1 MDAIGGTVGRL
12 VSEGIDHLGAGRG
25 DAGIANLRAALAVA
39 PGHPDAL
46 LVLGLAAAGAGRTGE
61 AVEALTAVLARDP
74 EQPDALYHLAAALA
88 RIPRAPEAVALL
100 RRLLRLRT
108 DYPGA
113 AFRLGTL
120 LAAGD
125 EPVAAEAAL
134 RLALIDAPGM
144 AGAANNL
151 GAALMAR
158 RRLGAAET
166 WYRRAVAADPADP
179 HHRKNLGICLLTAGR
194 LEEGLRHYEARLLQP
209 VWRWRPDLGSAPPWR
224 GEPLVGRTILVHYEQ
239 GLGDSVQFVRYLPL
253 LKAMGART
261 VFLCQAPLRGLLASA
276 PGIDRLVAE
285 GEDLPPFDC
294 HQSLMSLP
302 HLCGTRREAVP
313 AVMPYLAPEPARVAA
328 WARRLPSRGLRIGIH
343 WRASGAL
350 RAIPLAAFAPLAALP
365 GVSLH
370 SLQRVEGL
378 DELAEHGAR
387 LGIARAE
394 ADPDDA
400 VDGFADVAALAA
412 NLDLIVCCDSSVAH
426 VAGALGRPV
435 FLVLPWMGD
444 WRWMDEPERTPWY
457 PGHRLFRC
465 SRPGDWAGAMAR
477 VAEAV
482 AALVRDGAGEGGP
495 RGATTG
501 PPPVRDMSRPI
512 VPRPIV
518 PRPIVPRP
526 IVPRPIVPRPIVPR
540 LLETA
545 FEAYLD
551 GRLDRAGALARD
563 ALAAAPEHAEI
574 RLLLGLVAAA
584 AGRPEPAAAWFR
596 DALCLDPR
604 IADAWINLGQLS
616 CERGDEGQG
625 LRRLD
630 RAVTLDPEH
639 GEAWLVRGSARL
651 TVGEKA
657 AADLDRAV
665 TLQPADV
672 RARILH
678 GAALRAEGRAAAAGR
693 VHEAAVA
700 WEPDSVEAWHELG
713 HTRRGAGD
721 GAGAARAYRRA
732 ARLDP
737 DRGDILSA
745 GLFTGR
751 GAGDWDAAADAA
763 ITARLR
769 AVAAADGIVLPL
781 ANLLIDDDPARQLRS
796 ARTFR
801 RKTLGPVAPWAPPD
815 RPEDPERPL
824 TVGYVSADFHE
835 HATAYLAA
843 EVFELHDRA
852 GFRTIGYATRPDDGG
867 PMRRRLRA
875 AFDRFHEVAD
885 LPDAALAERIRAD
898 GIDIL
903 VDLKGPTEQGRHR
916 LWRRRLAP
924 LQVHWL
930 GYPGTLGGAAI
941 DYLIGDPVVTPPEH
955 QAFFDEHLVLLPET
969 YQPNDRRRPRAAAP
983 AERRALGLE
992 EDAFV
997 FAAMNAPHKVAPTLF
1012 SRWMRL
1018 LDRRPGAQLWIY
1030 APDAACFAR
1039 MRSRAA
1045 GSGIAPERLIWA
1057 APLPQAGHL
1066 ARIGAADLCLDSF
1079 PYTGHTTTSDAL
1091 WAGVPVVTCLGEGFA
1106 ARVAGS
1112 LLRAAGLPELVT
1124 ASPDAYEDLAVRLAA
1139 EPERLAG
1146 LRRRLAEGRETCPLF
1161 DTPRFVRHLES
1172 AWRRMW
1178 RRQAAGLPPAPFRV
1192 EPAA

>member
-1 MDAIGGTVGRL
+1 MDAVDGSVGRL
-12 VSEGIDHLGAGRG
+12 ISEGIDHLGAGRVE
-25 DAGIANLRAALAVA
+25 AGIASLRAALAGA
-39 PGHPDAL
+39 PGRRDAL
-46 LVLGLAAAGAGRTGE
+46 LVLGLAAARAGRTEE
-61 AVEALTAVLARDP
+61 AVEALTAVLGRDP
-74 EQPDALYHLAAALA
+74 EQPDALFHLADLLA
-88 RIPRAPEAVALL
+88 RGPRAPEAIGLL

-113 AFRLGTL
+113 ALLLGTL
-120 LAAGD
+120 MVAGG
-125 EPVAAEAAL
+125 EPAAAEAAL
-134 RLALIDAPGM
+134 RLALIDAPGA

-151 GAALMAR
+151 GAAHMAR
-158 RRLGAAET
+158 RRLGPAET

-179 HHRKNLGICLLTAGR
+179 HHAKNLGICLLAAGR
-194 LEEGLRHYEARLLQP
+194 LAEGFRHYEARLLQP
-209 VWRWRPDLGSAPPWR
+209 VWRWRPDFGPVPLWR
-224 GEPLVGRTILVHYEQ
+224 GEPLTGRTILVHFEQ

-302 HLCGTRREAVP
+302 YLCGTRRETIP
-313 AVMPYLAPEPARVAA
+313 AALPYLAPEAARAAA
-328 WARRLPSRGLRIGIH
+328 WARRLPRRGLRIGIH

-387 LGIARAE
+387 LGIAQAD
-394 ADPDDA
+394 ADPDGDA
-400 VDGFADVAALAA
+400 DGFADVAALAA
-412 NLDLIVCCDSSVAH
+412 NLDLMVCCDSSVAH

-444 WRWMDEPERTPWY
+444 WRWMEDPERTPWY

-465 SRPGDWAGAMAR
+465 PRPGDWAGAMAR
-477 VAEAV
+477 VAAAV
-482 AALVRDGAGEGGP
+482 AALVRDGAGAGGTATLPP
-495 RGATTG
+495 R
-501 PPPVRDMSRPI
+501 VRDASRMM
-512 VPRPIV
+512 
-518 PRPIVPRP
+518 
-526 IVPRPIVPRPIVPR
+526 
-540 LLETA
+540 ETA
-545 FEAYLD
+545 LQAYLD
-551 GRLDRAGALARD
+551 GRLDRAETLGRD
-563 ALAAAPEHAEI
+563 ALAATPERADI
-574 RLLLGLVAAA
+574 RLLLGAIAAA
-584 AGRPEPAAAWFR
+584 AGRPEPAAALFR
-596 DALCLDPR
+596 DALSLDPG
-604 IADAWINLGQLS
+604 IADACVNLGRLL
-616 CERGDEGQG
+616 CEQGDEREG
-625 LRRLD
+625 LRLLN

-639 GEAWLVRGSARL
+639 GEAWLIRGAARL
-651 TVGEKA
+651 A
-657 AADLDRAV
+657 AGDRAASDLDRAV
-665 TLQPADV
+665 ALRPEDV
-672 RARILH
+672 RARILL
-678 GAALRAEGRAAAAGR
+678 GAALRAEGRAAAAR
-693 VHEAAVA
+693 SVHEAAVVWA
-700 WEPDSVEAWHELG
+700 PESVEAWHELG

-745 GLFTGR
+745 GLFSSR
-751 GAGDWDAAADAA
+751 ASGDWEADEA

-769 AVAAADGIVLPL
+769 AVAAADGVVLPL
-781 ANLLIDDDPARQLRS
+781 VNLLIDDDPARQLRS
-796 ARTFR
+796 ARAFR
-801 RKTLGPVAPWAPPD
+801 RTMLGPVPAWGPPD

-852 GFRTIGYATRPDDGG
+852 GFRAVGYATRPDDGG

-875 AFDRFHEVAD
+875 AFDRFHEVAG

-903 VDLKGPTEQGRHR
+903 VDLKGPTEHGRHR

-930 GYPGTLGGAAI
+930 GYPSTLGGAAV

-955 QAFFDEHLVLLPET
+955 QAFFDERLVRLPDT

-983 AERRALGLE
+983 PARRALGLA

-997 FAAMNAPHKVAPTLF
+997 FAALNAPHKIGPALF
-1012 SRWMRL
+1012 ARWMRL
-1018 LDRRPGAQLWIY
+1018 LGRRPGAQLWLT

-1039 MRSRAA
+1039 MRARAA
-1045 GSGIAPERLIWA
+1045 ASGIAPERLVWA
-1057 APLPQAGHL
+1057 APLPQAEHL

-1106 ARVAGS
+1106 ARVAAS
-1112 LLRAAGLPELVT
+1112 LLRAAGLPELVA
-1124 ASPDAYEDLAVRLAA
+1124 ASPDAYEELASCLAA

-1146 LRRRLAEGRETCPLF
+1146 LRRRLAEGRGTCPLF

-1178 RRQAAGLPPAPFRV
+1178 RRHAAGLPPEAFCV
-1192 EPAA
+1192 EPAV